1 MAMKSCCA
9 NCGEMGWVAI
19 ILSCDVV
26 GNVRDLSAEGVVE
39 GIIGRPHQRFLGHW
53 SRSEPSKRARAQLTY
68 R

>member
-26 GNVRDLSAEGVVE
+26 GNVRDLSAEGAVE
-39 GIIGRPHQRFLGHW
+39 GIIGRPPPKVFLVIGHAP
-53 SRSEPSKRARAQLTY
+53 SRRSVPEPS
-68 R
+68 

>member
-39 GIIGRPHQRFLGHW
+39 GIIGRPHQRSLGHW

-68 R
+68 G